1 MAMMT
6 RYEPFG
12 NVLSLRE
19 AMDRLFEDSFVAPFG
34 RLMQTTSIM
43 PVDVY
48 ETEDAFVV
56 NAFMPGL
63 TPDDLDITVQ
73 QQVVTIHG
81 EPKADDLNGLRPL
94 VQERPTGQFTR
105 TFSLPVPVDANR
117 VGAEFR
123 NGVLHLTL
131 PKLEAARPHKI
142 EIKAE

>member
-34 RLMQTTSIM
+34 RLMQTTSII